1 MDKKKLKSKFCRTLG
16 VFFSLLWIDFSNLSL
31 KGLSFDLEIS
41 CRVMFSCSRKEI
53 MTLNRLKALLAK
65 KFQCKLMLD
74 MNENN

>member
-1 MDKKKLKSKFCRTLG
+1 MGGQKKLKSKFCRTLG
-16 VFFSLLWIDFSNLSL
+16 VFLSLLWIDFSNLSL
-31 KGLSFDLEIS
+31 KGSSFEIS